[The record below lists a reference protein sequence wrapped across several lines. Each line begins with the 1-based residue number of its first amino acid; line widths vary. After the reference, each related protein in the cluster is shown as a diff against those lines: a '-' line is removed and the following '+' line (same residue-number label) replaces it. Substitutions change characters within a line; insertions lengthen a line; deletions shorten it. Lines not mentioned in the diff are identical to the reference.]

1 VPPNKRM
8 KLTRLAAAPGWQA
21 RFRPGAR
28 EPEWTASPL
37 RSSCAVLG
45 GQDREEGRMLRRCIE
60 QARVMQEEGAV
71 VVELGLSASG
81 HPTEAKVETSA
92 GADLDAV
99 FRGPMER

>member
-1 VPPNKRM
+1 
-8 KLTRLAAAPGWQA
+8 
-21 RFRPGAR
+21 
-28 EPEWTASPL
+28 
-37 RSSCAVLG
+37 
-45 GQDREEGRMLRRCIE
+45 MLRRCVG